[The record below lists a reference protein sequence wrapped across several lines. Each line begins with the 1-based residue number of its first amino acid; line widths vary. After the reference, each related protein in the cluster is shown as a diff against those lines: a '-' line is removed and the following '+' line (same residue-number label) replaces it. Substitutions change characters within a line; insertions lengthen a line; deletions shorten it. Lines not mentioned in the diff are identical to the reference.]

1 MQFTKKIVIT
11 PKAIIVFALSIQP
24 GCPGGSDGEKS
35 SFNAGDLGLIP
46 GLGKSHGG
54 GHGNSLQ
61 YSCLENPHGQRSLA
75 GYSPWGHKES
85 DMTEWLSTYNQLWK
99 GEWRITQDVLIDSE
113 FTTMLKLIHFST
125 PLGLPWINICHN
137 GYNFKRQRGVLQKY
151 GQIGILLYFW
161 WTCEIV
167 QPFWKSLAVQPKFKH
182 NYHMTWKFHI

>member
-1 MQFTKKIVIT
+1 MQFTKKFVIT

-24 GCPGGSDGEKS
+24 GFPGGLDDEKI

-85 DMTEWLSTYNQLWK
+85 DMTE
-99 GEWRITQDVLIDSE
+99 
-113 FTTMLKLIHFST
+113 
-125 PLGLPWINICHN
+125 
-137 GYNFKRQRGVLQKY
+137 
-151 GQIGILLYFW
+151 
-161 WTCEIV
+161 
-167 QPFWKSLAVQPKFKH
+167 
-182 NYHMTWKFHI
+182 